1 MVRNH
6 STIVEAVVGGKIVAA
21 SQILFLAAAPARSNP
36 EKFRPVSCPRMR
48 IDLVV
53 RFRVTGSSHRTTGT
67 LVLQVLLRVLN
78 SDLFLEYNRWSLLVR
93 VLANTHTV
101 NSTSIPTTAVL
112 VPLRPYRY

>member
-1 MVRNH
+1 MVNTLVRNH

-67 LVLQVLLRVLN
+67 
-78 SDLFLEYNRWSLLVR
+78 
-93 VLANTHTV
+93 TITGTT
-101 NSTSIPTTAVL
+101 TSIKF
-112 VPLRPYRY
+112 RSIFRI